1 MVQTVPRSL
10 TLVSQTPSITV
21 VVPYHNEQ
29 DNLEY
34 LLDQL
39 AAQTLQPKEV
49 ILVNSGSTD
58 ASSALVEDW
67 ITNNDLRPT
76 FKNLNASTKTPGG
89 SKSAGIKVASGDL
102 LAFMDCGLTFPTNWL
117 ESQAHLLT
125 STGADWV
132 SGVCHTSGTTLIDK
146 SAIAH
151 TYGYKSSRPVIPS
164 SVIRRSVFGRIGVF
178 KDLRAGYDAEWARA
192 SIRAGLRREI
202 NPNVIVEYQS
212 VNFADTLY
220 SVFTKSLRYAK
231 PSVGRND
238 TVVPYVYLVG
248 SIVAVLL
255 LTLSPV
261 LTLILAASY
270 FAARLTI
277 ARRKSQEFRYFR
289 TSPFRIVVLLIVGL
303 VMDFGKL
310 LGFSLGIITRFVGR
324 RSLS

>member
-1 MVQTVPRSL
+1 
-10 TLVSQTPSITV
+10 
-21 VVPYHNEQ
+21 
-29 DNLEY
+29 
-34 LLDQL
+34 
-39 AAQTLQPKEV
+39 
-49 ILVNSGSTD
+49 
-58 ASSALVEDW
+58 
-67 ITNNDLRPT
+67 
-76 FKNLNASTKTPGG
+76 
-89 SKSAGIKVASGDL
+89 
-102 LAFMDCGLTFPTNWL
+102 
-117 ESQAHLLT
+117 
-125 STGADWV
+125 
-132 SGVCHTSGTTLIDK
+132 
-146 SAIAH
+146 
-151 TYGYKSSRPVIPS
+151 
-164 SVIRRSVFGRIGVF
+164 VF

-202 NPNVIVEYQS
+202 NPNVIVEYKS

-255 LTLSPV
+255 LILSPV
-261 LTLILAASY
+261 LSLILAASY

-277 ARRKSQEFRYFR
+277 ARRKSREFRYFR